1 MKTMLRYCAA
11 LGLLLIGSFVQA
23 NYLETQNLFSE
34 TPPAEADTVVVLV
47 PLFTDGTPAVPAT
60 WPEETAA
67 QFQRAIDAQAFTGA
81 LGEQFQVLAPAGID
95 AKRLIALGVGDGAT
109 LQRADAE
116 SVGAALALHLATQP
130 SSIVAVNT
138 ALLPQDAS
146 HSAMVAAV
154 AHGADLA
161 NYRFDRYKSAPE
173 SRPAQTYHW
182 LVPDP
187 KATEARYTQLRALAE
202 GVFTARELTNLP
214 GSDGYPAAFVDHV
227 RQRLEPLGIKITV
240 LTPKQILQEGMEALY
255 GVSRG
260 SQHGSHLLIA
270 QWRGS
275 KEAPIALVGK
285 GITFDTGG
293 YNLKLDAESL
303 LAMTGDKAGAAAVA
317 GTLEALARQ
326 RAPVNV
332 VGIMPLSQ
340 NAVSGTA
347 QLPGDVVKSGSG
359 ITIEIA
365 NTDAEGR
372 LVLADGIWYAR
383 EKFKPRVI
391 ADIATL
397 TGSKVRALGR
407 DYAAVF
413 STDDALV
420 DSVAQAGELTR
431 ERVWRLPLGPYEKI
445 IESTVADIRNTGTP
459 GAQAGAV
466 FLQQFA
472 GDTPWVHID
481 MAGNGRYDATSK
493 PPLTGATG
501 YGVRLLTEWV
511 TLYANTITE

>member
-1 MKTMLRYCAA
+1 MLPFIRFCTLLGLSLVAA
-11 LGLLLIGSFVQA
+11 LAAATYLDTRNSFTA
-23 NYLETQNLFSE
+23 
-34 TPPAEADTVVVLV
+34 TPPSDADTLVILV
-47 PLFTDGTPAVPAT
+47 PLIDVQAPAPAGWPAT
-60 WPEETAA
+60 TVT
-67 QFQRAIDAQAFTGA
+67 QFHRAIAAQAFTGA
-81 LGEQFQVLAPAGID
+81 VGEQFEMLAPVGVTAD
-95 AKRLIALGVGDGAT
+95 RVIALGMGD
-109 LQRADAE
+109 LQALARADAE
-116 SVGAALALHLATQP
+116 TVGAALALHLATSQ
-130 SSIVAVNT
+130 SSTVVVDSSLLAQTAGYTGIVV
-138 ALLPQDAS
+138 AL
-146 HSAMVAAV
+146 

-173 SRPAQTYHW
+173 PRPAQHYHW
-182 LVPDP
+182 QVSDP
-187 KATEARYTQLRALAE
+187 ASAEQHYAQLRALAE

-214 GSDGYPAAFVDHV
+214 GSDGHPAAFADHV
-227 RQRLEPLGIKITV
+227 RARLEPFDVEITV
-240 LTPKQILQEGMEALY
+240 LTPEQVLKQGMLALY

-270 QWRGS
+270 HWRGNRDD
-275 KEAPIALVGK
+275 APIALIGK
-285 GITFDTGG
+285 GITFDSGG
-293 YNLKLDAESL
+293 YNLKLDAASL

-317 GTLEALARQ
+317 GAIEALARQ
-326 RAPVNV
+326 RAPINV
-332 VGIMPLSQ
+332 VGVMPLSQ

-347 QLPGDVVKSGSG
+347 QLPGDVVTSGSG

-383 EKFKPRVI
+383 EQFQPRVI

-407 DYAAVF
+407 DYAAIF
-413 STDDALV
+413 SADDSLV
-420 DSVAQAGELTR
+420 TSFTAAGELTH

-445 IESTVADIRNTGTP
+445 IDSTVADIRNTGSP

-481 MAGNGRYDATSK
+481 MAGNGRYDPASL
-493 PPLTGATG
+493 PPMVGATG

-511 TLYANTITE
+511 KLYAAGES